1 MLSVS
6 SLNIISSHETSFS
19 SLARGS
25 SRCWESRERLYL
37 LPHTPLLPASRRD
50 KAQAPPARAAPAL
63 GPGSSSAER
72 LGLGLQPRGGRW
84 PRAGAWGSAGV
95 LPKGNLVNEKPSP
108 TPPSHRGFFPGWR
121 GGGRA
126 WQAAQPRPSPRGK
139 VFRGLPISHLA
150 PRVCRD
156 GQEQRDAPWGNT
168 DSSHWHQG
176 HNLGQRGGAGQPLP
190 LLQKPNTNSARVWLS
205 VELVARIKW
214 LLLNLL

>member
-50 KAQAPPARAAPAL
+50 KAWAPPARAAPAL
-63 GPGSSSAER
+63 GPGSSSAEM
-72 LGLGLQPRGGRW
+72 LGLGLQPRGRRW
-84 PRAGAWGSAGV
+84 PRAGAWGSAGI
-95 LPKGNLVNEKPSP
+95 LPKGNLVNESP
-108 TPPSHRGFFPGWR
+108 LPPRCPAEGFLPGWR

-139 VFRGLPISHLA
+139 VFRGLPISHLT
-150 PRVCRD
+150 PRVRRD
-156 GQEQRDAPWGNT
+156 GQEQWDAPWGNT
-168 DSSHWHQG
+168 GSSHWRQG
-176 HNLGQRGGAGQPLP
+176 HNLGQSGGAGQPLP
-190 LLQKPNTNSARVWLS
+190 LLQNPNPNSARVWLS
-205 VELVARIKW
+205 VQPVAGIKW